1 MSGRLILLLLVAGA
15 AVAAAAAFG
24 GFDPEVSNG
33 LLFGA
38 WLAAL
43 VLLFGLGL
51 RLPVQARLSMWPAL
65 ARSSAIVLAAIAV
78 AVVANVGVYLH
89 DVHFDLTAERRY
101 TPPPQAQ
108 AVVAGLT
115 QPMTVTY
122 FYNPADGD
130 ALQAKRLLEILAHG
144 APLLRVDAVELD
156 RQPALARRYE
166 VQSYNTA
173 VVETEGREVKVERTT
188 DLAQIALGAL
198 RALRQQTPVVCFV
211 TGHGEFTGGPGP
223 TPPHFTHQE
232 TLDAHQGYGTEDR
245 LMAAPAGLDR
255 LYLALEA
262 QGYEVRE
269 LALATLEAVPDDCGA
284 LADLGPRRPYAANE
298 ADLLHRY
305 LGRGGGLLLGYD
317 PEFLPGPGA
326 TALLEGLGV
335 DTAAARVIDPL
346 DHYGTDPEFVAVP
359 SYTPHPITEGIALTF
374 FPGARPLYIGLPPAS
389 ITLFPLFG
397 SSKDSTAQ
405 PLNRSS
411 RDAPRP
417 PPPWPPQ
424 SAGADPGAPDQGPG
438 PQILALALDRPMA
451 RGGRRRDA
459 VPGGRGR
466 RQRLRHQ
473 RLFRPGRQRRAR
485 RRHDPL
491 AGARRR
497 PAERAAGA
505 LDAADGDHDRRADAL
520 DLHRARAPVAAERG
534 ADRIGGMV
542 AAPLTARGTQA
553 AALVG
558 AVLAA
563 AFLIA
568 LAFTGSAPKLASF
581 EPFVPAGVMARL
593 PAEITRIELQSGGQ
607 TLVFA
612 RAGADRWRAGD
623 ATLSDSAAEHLARA
637 LRFLH
642 VSKPIATFEGGAF
655 DAAALAEMG
664 FGPPR
669 SEVTVFAGD
678 EPALAI
684 RFGGL
689 NPSRTG
695 QYARLEG
702 QRGLLLM
709 PLHVGREWQLLTRAI
724 PDHLASARPAAD
736 PGRSP

>member
-1 MSGRLILLLLVAGA
+1 MSGRLILLLLVAGG
-15 AVAAAAAFG
+15 AVAVAAAFG

-65 ARSSAIVLAAIAV
+65 ARSSAIVLAAFAV

-144 APLLRVDAVELD
+144 TPLLRVDAVELD

-166 VQSYNTA
+166 VQAYNTA

-411 RDAPRP
+411 RDGAKATAALAAA
-417 PPPWPPQ
+417 
-424 SAGADPGAPDQGPG
+424 SAAVDPGAPDQGPG
-438 PQILALALDRPMA
+438 PQILALALTGQWPEA
-451 RGGRRRDA
+451 
-459 VPGGRGR
+459 
-466 RQRLRHQ
+466 
-473 RLFRPGRQRRAR
+473 
-485 RRHDPL
+485 
-491 AGARRR
+491 
-497 PAERAAGA
+497 
-505 LDAADGDHDRRADAL
+505 AADATPFRTVVVGDSDFVTNAYFDQVANGELGVAMIRWLARDDAL
-520 DLHRARAPVAAERG
+520 PSVRPERSTPPMVTMTAEQMRWTFIALETPVAAERG

-593 PAEITRIELQSGGQ
+593 PEEITRVELQSGEQ
-607 TLVFA
+607 ALVFA
-612 RAGADRWRAGD
+612 RAGADRWHAGD
-623 ATLSDSAAEHLARA
+623 AAVSNSAAEHLAR
-637 LRFLH
+637 
-642 VSKPIATFEGGAF
+642 GAP
-655 DAAALAEMG
+655 L
-664 FGPPR
+664 P
-669 SEVTVFAGD
+669 
-678 EPALAI
+678 
-684 RFGGL
+684 
-689 NPSRTG
+689 
-695 QYARLEG
+695 ARLETDRDV
-702 QRGLLLM
+702 RG
-709 PLHVGREWQLLTRAI
+709 R
-724 PDHLASARPAAD
+724 
-736 PGRSP
+736 